1 MVPQMPESALI
12 IAVPEA
18 ELLVKEWRE
27 RFDWSA
33 AQGVPAHI
41 TILYPFMPPSEI
53 TPDVV
58 ADLRELFAQFAAIEF
73 TLPETR
79 RFPSVLYL
87 APSPTEPFKALTAAT
102 VERYPNYP
110 PYGGEYADVTPHLTI
125 ADRLEAEQLDALEH
139 EFRQQRDA
147 QLPVKARAGEV
158 LLIDNTLG
166 RWETKQSFELAAHL
180 CEGGSPDG

>member
-1 MVPQMPESALI
+1 MKIESALI

-18 ELLVKEWRE
+18 EPLVKALRE

-41 TILYPFMPPSEI
+41 TILYPFIPPDKI
-53 TPDVV
+53 TPDVL
-58 ADLRELFAQFAAIEF
+58 ADLREFFAQFSAFEF

-87 APSPTEPFKALTAAT
+87 APSPAEPFKALTQAV
-102 VERYPNYP
+102 VERYPEYP

-125 ADRLEAEQLDALEH
+125 ADKLEAGQLDDFER
-139 EFRQQRDA
+139 EFINQHSA
-147 QLPVKARAGEV
+147 QLPVKAKANEV
-158 LLIDNTLG
+158 WLIENTSG
-166 RWETKQSFELAAHL
+166 RWEVRETFEL
-180 CEGGSPDG
+180 SRQ